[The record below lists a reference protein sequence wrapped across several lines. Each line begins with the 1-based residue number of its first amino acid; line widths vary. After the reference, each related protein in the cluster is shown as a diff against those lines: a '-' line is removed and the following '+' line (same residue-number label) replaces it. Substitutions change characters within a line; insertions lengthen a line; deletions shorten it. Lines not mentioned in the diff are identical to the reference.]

1 VELSLC
7 PPLLLK
13 KLVLLPNEEIGQAN
27 LYLNNVMSH
36 LLINKVLLIER
47 LFKLC
52 EFGVELF
59 EIFYFV
65 FLDKLADV
73 VPEVFD
79 LLGDPHHQ
87 HFASADQFELIIFVL
102 AFLPVFVNHTFA
114 HKWLQP
120 LSSRDEIHRN

>member
-1 VELSLC
+1 
-7 PPLLLK
+7 
-13 KLVLLPNEEIGQAN
+13 
-27 LYLNNVMSH
+27 MSH

-52 EFGVELF
+52 ELGVELF

-87 HFASADQFELIIFVL
+87 HFAPSNHIKLSLSVL
-102 AFLPVFVNHTFA
+102 TFLPVFVNHAFA
-114 HKWLQP
+114 HKWLKL
-120 LSSRDEIHRN
+120 LSGRDEVHRD